1 MGDEDKAFNFA
12 DSFVD
17 SIDTI
22 GQKFHIGEKAV
33 ADGDTVTHGLSATPD
48 QILLTSSVAGVIPS
62 FSSAGAST
70 FQVDIT
76 YMKWGK
82 EADCINGSAFAHG
95 LGEVP
100 GAVLLTA
107 SVAGYIVDADWGNI
121 DATNIQIFLHADDGT
136 PVASGGASDVSWIA
150 LLNPTNTKD
159 IQWQVIGDE

>member
-1 MGDEDKAFNFA
+1 
-12 DSFVD
+12 
-17 SIDTI
+17 
-22 GQKFHIGEKAV
+22 
-33 ADGDTVTHGLSATPD
+33 
-48 QILLTSSVAGVIPS
+48 
-62 FSSAGAST
+62 
-70 FQVDIT
+70 
-76 YMKWGK
+76 
-82 EADCINGSAFAHG
+82 